1 MTKNLILEIEFHNCG
16 ELGLDGLAN
25 ADQRIYDD
33 LSLEIN
39 IVHGV
44 HGSRKES
51 QLLLLNEKVYR
62 QIKGLV
68 ELVKVEDRQIH
79 TLDGDIWSIKQYKD
93 GQYLHTQPRAY
104 LRHRAF

>member
-25 ADQRIYDD
+25 VDWRIYDD

-51 QLLLLNEKVYR
+51 
-62 QIKGLV
+62 
-68 ELVKVEDRQIH
+68 
-79 TLDGDIWSIKQYKD
+79 
-93 GQYLHTQPRAY
+93 
-104 LRHRAF
+104 